1 MLHSFQAAEE
11 SVLFHAKFQHGTILM
26 FNRHELVGTRQSAP
40 AAILTGQKSENSDRI
55 KSRPL
60 AKSTRRRRRGNRV
73 ARRIA
78 ANIARLPA
86 VLRK

>member
-11 SVLFHAKFQHGTILM
+11 SGAVSCKFQHGTILM

-40 AAILTGQKSENSDRI
+40 AAILSGQKSENSDRI

-60 AKSTRRRRRGNRV
+60 GKST
-73 ARRIA
+73 A
-78 ANIARLPA
+78 
-86 VLRK
+86 